1 MNSAEPSKEPGL
13 LSRVL
18 AVLRKLG
25 IIKIGGK
32 AAVYKSASDRP
43 AEFLPSDELDIGTPS
58 SKTDDP

>member
-25 IIKIGGK
+25 IVKIGGK

-58 SKTDDP
+58 SKTDAP

>member
-1 MNSAEPSKEPGL
+1 MSEPSKEPGL

-25 IIKIGGK
+25 IVKIGGK

>member
-25 IIKIGGK
+25 IVKIGGK

>member
-1 MNSAEPSKEPGL
+1 MSEPSKEPGL

-25 IIKIGGK
+25 IVKIGGK

-43 AEFLPSDELDIGTPS
+43 AEFLPSDELDIDTPS
-58 SKTDDP
+58 SKTDAP